1 VQVLHWLEYIERFNM
16 SRIFKRPMFRKGGPI
31 NDGIMTGIVDRENH
45 AVSDDM
51 GVGGQTFRDTV
62 QNRLDLIESAV
73 GKTGLDD
80 PLTQFL
86 LQYGPALATARPS
99 GGIIGTA
106 VGAAKEPVANLLKGA
121 REKKKLKTGVALE
134 VLDQLSDEDIA
145 PFIEKA
151 KQISRETGRDYQE
164 VLSELYQTEI
174 YRKEQSPKEAA
185 KEAEEVSM
193 AGLLNQKDRYGNPFL
208 NTYGAERVVKN
219 IEKVKRGEVPGVKVE
234 DLDIDQPYLRKDTTY
249 TKDTETGN
257 LIVEEGDMD
266 IYRQGSVI
274 YDYRTNKFYKVQ
286 GQQLIP
292 VGE

>member
-1 VQVLHWLEYIERFNM
+1 M

-45 AVSDDM
+45 AVSDEM
-51 GVGGQTFRDTV
+51 GVGGPTFKDKV

-73 GKTGLDD
+73 GGGKTGLDD

-151 KQISRETGRDYQE
+151 KQISKETGRDYQD
-164 VLSELYQTEI
+164 VLNELYQTEI
-174 YRKEQSPKEAA
+174 YRKEQSPAEAA
-185 KEAEEVSM
+185 KEAAEVSM
-193 AGLLNQKDRYGNPFL
+193 AGLISQKDLSGSPMI
-208 NTYGAERVVKN
+208 NTYAAEEVVMQLN
-219 IEKVKRGEVPGVKVE
+219 KVKKGEVEGVE
-234 DLDIDQPYLRKDTTY
+234 FGDIDIDQPYLK
-249 TKDTETGN
+249 KDTEYTTNPENGV
-257 LIVEEGDMD
+257 ITMDEDDADDYREGK
-266 IYRQGSVI
+266 VI
-274 YDYRTNKFYKVQ
+274 YDYRSNKFFRKQ
-286 GQQLIP
+286 GTQLIP
-292 VGE
+292 IGG